1 MDDVEIERIYRH
13 DVFAVSVW
21 DTLEEAARRLRG
33 HNVAALMVFDEE
45 EFIGIITERDLA
57 SAVAAGHDPETAQ
70 VGDYVT
76 VRPITVTPNTPIREV
91 AAQMLETE
99 VRHLPVELDGRL
111 MGVISLRDLLPVVV
125 ER

>member
-1 MDDVEIERIYRH
+1 MDDVDIERIYRH
-13 DVFAVSVW
+13 EVFAVSVW

-33 HNVAALMVFDEE
+33 HNVGALMVFDEE

-57 SAVAAGHDPETAQ
+57 NAVAAGHYPETAQ
-70 VGDYVT
+70 VGDYMT
-76 VRPITVTPNTPIREV
+76 MRPITVTPNTDVREV

-111 MGVISLRDLLPVVV
+111 VGVISLRDLLPVVV
-125 ER
+125 RR